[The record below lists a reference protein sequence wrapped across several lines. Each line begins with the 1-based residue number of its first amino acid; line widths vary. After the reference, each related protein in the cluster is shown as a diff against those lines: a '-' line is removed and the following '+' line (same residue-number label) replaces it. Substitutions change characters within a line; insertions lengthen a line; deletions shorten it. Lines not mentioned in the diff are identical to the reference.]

1 MLIPDLSFPGVQS
14 GSASTQMQ
22 AWAPGVLLKSSNTAD
37 SVSSAAPNPV
47 NGPST
52 FMPISI
58 NTGTFP
64 GTPAVRLIGDCHFL
78 HRLCQLLHFCFI
90 FRRTQLARYNGPNPP
105 NKVEEASSAVKPIA
119 GGQVG
124 AGGKGSEEGPS
135 NRSRIGSGNAGQGY
149 TYDEKFI
156 SEPFNFLFIS
166 NAGEGPLSYSDG
178 SLPSDSWSGTSIAG
192 FPGREQ
198 QHPSPSS
205 LH

>member
-1 MLIPDLSFPGVQS
+1 MNLLPLHSIESFIYVDLDLSFPGVQG

-37 SVSSAAPNPV
+37 SVSSSAPNPI

-149 TYDEKFI
+149 TYDEVNSIYTFFSVIAASNFFI
-156 SEPFNFLFIS
+156 EFWHMDMHI
-166 NAGEGPLSYSDG
+166 
-178 SLPSDSWSGTSIAG
+178 
-192 FPGREQ
+192 
-198 QHPSPSS
+198 
-205 LH
+205 